1 MGVQKK
7 NNKALRF
14 NGFTDGLVVP
24 TGAFKESGVDL
35 TRPGYSKNAL
45 NKKSTATKTGRLH
58 IPNETNPLN
67 GLFGPFTLDA
77 YVIPDSGGSI
87 FFKEGSYRLE
97 VGAPFLHFQ
106 DQFQGG
112 LSPSDVDTEGS
123 IRFTIFTSDREYTLE
138 SNFSLHRGI
147 QSGSHTKKRYPGN
160 NKCKPQDTG
169 IKFNG
174 LYLITAQFTG
184 TGMKLFLNTQ
194 LVAEMNFGG
203 DTKVIDGRSSDLFI
217 GGRGGEYRGIIES
230 VRINRG
236 VTDPKLGMLLRSDST
251 IGLWT
256 FDDEDIMED
265 VRFFGN
271 KHPGSDTQGEDGLA
285 DDGGV
290 FDIPMVLT
298 GIDFGNLPTVDNQS
312 IGLFRIRD
320 RLNDS
325 NAGIEKLLSI
335 LTGVPLKDI
344 ENQAWWQQG
353 SLLFTTQEA
362 PDAISNAISDH
373 SALAGGVYEVPITKR
388 NLIINHSGTHPAT
401 GQVNVPKTGIRFP
414 YIEAPSPFSVVS
426 NSYLAS
432 SLDIDLDPMVNPIE
446 RVKLLGLLITT
457 SRDVYLMCGSIIGL
471 NNEDATN
478 SPYGI
483 GGVENAMGV
492 QGFRYHHADNTPV
505 WIVAGTSDL
514 NIDEGNKKT
523 NTTANPNQVT
533 RAKDTWTRAN
543 FTRGNRFVDS
553 SGNNNDAYF
562 ISPQSRI
569 SKVLSQNT
577 RILPPKTVSLLTTA
591 TTVFPPTDP
600 PAGDLLYWHHAGA
613 GPASG
618 NVTTFRDLS
627 GNKHFF
633 YKAGTGNFVKNSA
646 DTDFGG
652 HGCYEVSGA
661 NTDGLGLVN
670 INTDDGEG
678 VRITTPLRVP
688 SPAIHSGGFT
698 VFIFMKPRYAG
709 TNNFNYFSHIGGASD
724 YEIITSPSS
733 TQSFVFNGTTLGPR
747 ASAPP
752 AVTGLYTFQVL
763 EAPAPA
769 TGVTIREFE
778 KGIPPLTG
786 VIGGA
791 ASGSASDISWP
802 NNIGITTL
810 LGKCTAVDTALK
822 VATTFTNGFPDGM
835 KWSEI
840 LIYNGPLDSLQITDI
855 NGYFIEKY
863 GFI

>member
-45 NKKSTATKTGRLH
+45 NTKSTATKTGRLH

-106 DQFQGG
+106 DKFKSGYG
-112 LSPSDVDTEGS
+112 PFGVDTEGS
-123 IRFTIFTSDREYTLE
+123 IRFTIFTSGREYTLE
-138 SNFSLHRGI
+138 SNFSLHRGV
-147 QSGSHTKKRYPGN
+147 QGASLTNRLYSGGI
-160 NKCKPQDTG
+160 CKPQDTG

-184 TGMKLFLNTQ
+184 IGMKLFLNTQ
-194 LVAEMNFGG
+194 LIAEMSFGG
-203 DTKVIDGRSSDLFI
+203 DTKVIDGHSSDLFI

-230 VRINRG
+230 VRVNRG

-256 FDDEDIMED
+256 FDDEDIMENI
-265 VRFFGN
+265 RFFGS

-285 DDGGV
+285 DDGGL

-298 GIDFGNLPTVDNQS
+298 GIDFGNISTVDNQS
-312 IGLFRIRD
+312 LGLFRIRD

-335 LTGVPLKDI
+335 LTGVALKDI

-362 PDAISNAISDH
+362 PDAINNAISDH
-373 SALAGGVYEVPITKR
+373 SALTGGVYEVPITKR

-401 GQVNVPKTGIRFP
+401 GQVSAPKTGIRFP
-414 YIEAPSPFSVVS
+414 YIEAPDPFSVVS
-426 NSYLAS
+426 NTYLS
-432 SLDIDLDPMVNPIE
+432 SNMDVDLDPMVNPIE

-457 SRDVYLMCGSIIGL
+457 NRDVYLMCGSIIGL

-569 SKVLSQNT
+569 SKKLLDQGIG
-577 RILPPKTVSLLTTA
+577 ILPPKTVSLLTTA

-600 PAGDLLYWHHAGA
+600 PTGDLLYWHHAGA
-613 GPASG
+613 GPTSG
-618 NVTTFRDLS
+618 NVNSFRDLS

-633 YKAGTGNFVKNSA
+633 YQAGIGNFVKNSA

-652 HGCYEVSGA
+652 HGCYEVVLST
-661 NTDGLGLVN
+661 TDGLGLVN

-678 VRITTPLRVP
+678 VRITTPLLDTG
-688 SPAIHSGGFT
+688 IHSGGFT
-698 VFIFMKPRYAG
+698 VFLFMKPRYVG
-709 TNNFNYFSHIGGASD
+709 TNNFNYFNHAGPTSNYEVIASPAGA
-724 YEIITSPSS
+724 
-733 TQSFVFNGTTLGPR
+733 QSFTFNGVTLGPR

-752 AVTGLYTFQVL
+752 PVTGLYAFQVF
-763 EAPAPA
+763 EEV
-769 TGVTIREFE
+769 GVKIKEFE
-778 KGIPPLTG
+778 KGITPLAG
-786 VIGGA
+786 AIGGA
-791 ASGSASDISWP
+791 ALGSTADISWA
-802 NNIGITTL
+802 NNLGITTL
-810 LGKCTAVDTALK
+810 FGKCTAVDTALK
-822 VATTFTNGFPDGM
+822 TATTFTNGFPDGM

-840 LIYNGPLDSLQITDI
+840 LIYNGKLDALQIADI